1 MPPTL
6 SLPTASLRSQLSS
19 SSPCFHF
26 TNRVIS
32 AFLTAGGHDTST
44 FLPSFTLLSARPGL
58 FLASLPIQK
67 HNLNRLGSAHGGFV
81 CTLMDTCGS
90 LALAT
95 KGMYSTGVS
104 LDIST
109 TFAKAAGG
117 EGDEILVRGEVVTMG
132 ESAGLVWAR

>member
-1 MPPTL
+1 
-6 SLPTASLRSQLSS
+6 
-19 SSPCFHF
+19 
-26 TNRVIS
+26 
-32 AFLTAGGHDTST
+32 
-44 FLPSFTLLSARPGL
+44 
-58 FLASLPIQK
+58 
-67 HNLNRLGSAHGGFV
+67 
-81 CTLMDTCGS
+81 MDTCGS

-132 ESAGLVWAR
+132 ESV